1 MYTSERLFLGGDWR
15 TPAGGER
22 IEVVSP
28 ATEQRIGHVP
38 AAGKEDVAAAVSY
51 AREAFDHG
59 PWPLADVTERVA
71 IVRALADAID
81 SRTAEFADVLCAEQG
96 LPRHSLPAGQIA
108 KAVGAYRAYAEIAE
122 AEPWVDTRP
131 GTGGRTLSV
140 GRLPVGVVAAI
151 VPWNAPLFV
160 AAMKLAPALI
170 AGNTVILK
178 PPPETPLH
186 TTLFADAVREAGLP
200 PGVLNIL
207 PAGAEAGEQLVRH
220 PGVDKVSFT
229 GSTTV
234 GRQVGAICG
243 AELKRCTLELGGKSA
258 AIVLEDFELSP
269 AGARQLV
276 AGAMVNAGQV
286 CAAQTRIL
294 APRSRYRDLV
304 AAVAE
309 TAAALP
315 VGDPLDPATVIG
327 PLISARQRTRVE
339 GYIASGTRE
348 GASLVTGGT
357 RPDLERGFYVRPTVF
372 VDVTA
377 AMTIAREEIF
387 GPVVAILPYDTE
399 DEAVALANDSDY
411 GLAGAVWTGDVE
423 HGAAV
428 ARRVRTGSVSVNS
441 PGALDIRGPFGGF
454 KQSGFGREGGPEGLA
469 EYTGYQTILLPA
481 QASS

>member
-1 MYTSERLFLGGDWR
+1 VYTSERLFLGGEWR
-15 TPAGGER
+15 SPSGSEI

-28 ATEQRIGHVP
+28 ATEEVVGRMP
-38 AAGKEDVAAAVSY
+38 LAGKEDLAAAVAH

-59 PWPLADVTERVA
+59 PWPRTDVAERIA
-71 IVRALADAID
+71 IVRAFGEVID
-81 SRTAEFADVLCAEQG
+81 RRGAEFADVLCAEQG
-96 LPRHSLPAGQIA
+96 LPRHSLPAGQVA
-108 KAVGAYRAYAEIAE
+108 KAVGSYRAYAEIAE
-122 AEPWVDTRP
+122 SLPWTETRP

-140 GRLPVGVVAAI
+140 GRAPVGVVAAI

-186 TTLFADAVREAGLP
+186 TNLVAEAALEAGLP

-207 PAGAEAGEQLVRH
+207 PAGAETSEQLVRH

-243 AELKRCTLELGGKSA
+243 GELKRCTLELGGKSA
-258 AIVLEDFELSP
+258 AIVLDDFDPS
-269 AGARQLV
+269 AANIKALV

-294 APRSRYRDLV
+294 APRARYRDIV
-304 AAVAE
+304 DAMAE
-309 TAAALP
+309 VAAALT
-315 VGDPLDPATVIG
+315 VGDPLESTTDIG
-327 PLISARQRTRVE
+327 PVISNRQRDRVE
-339 GYIASGTRE
+339 GYIEAGVRE
-348 GASLVTGGT
+348 GASLVTGGG
-357 RPDLERGFYVRPTVF
+357 RPDFDRGFYVRPTVF
-372 VDVTA
+372 ADVDNR
-377 AMTIAREEIF
+377 MTIAREEIF
-387 GPVVAILPYDTE
+387 GPVAAILPYDGE
-399 DEAVALANDSDY
+399 DEAVALANDSDF
-411 GLAGAVWTGDVE
+411 GLAGAVWTSDVD
-423 HGAAV
+423 HGADV
-428 ARRVRTGSVSVNS
+428 ARRVRTGSVSINS

-469 EYTGYQTILLPA
+469 EYTEYQTVLLPA
-481 QASS
+481 R

>member
-1 MYTSERLFLGGDWR
+1 MRTIERFFLGGDWR
-15 TPAGGER
+15 TPAGTEV
-22 IEVVSP
+22 IEVISP
-28 ATEQRIGHVP
+28 ATEEVIGRAP
-38 AAGKEDVAAAVSY
+38 AAEKDDLAAAVRY
-51 AREAFDHG
+51 ARAAFDDG

-71 IVRALADAID
+71 IIRAVADAID

-96 LPRHSLPAGQIA
+96 LPRHALPAGQIA
-108 KAVGAYRAYAEIAE
+108 KAVGAFRAFAKIAE
-122 AEPWVDTRP
+122 TVPWVENRP

-140 GRLPVGVVAAI
+140 GRAPVGVVAAI

-186 TTLFADAVREAGLP
+186 TALLADVAREAGLP

-207 PAGAEAGEQLVRH
+207 PAGAEVGEQLVRH

-229 GSTTV
+229 GSTAV
-234 GRQVGAICG
+234 GRQIGAICG
-243 AELKRCTLELGGKSA
+243 AGLKRCTLELGGKSA
-258 AIVLEDFELSP
+258 AVVLEDFELSP
-269 AGARQLV
+269 AGARGLV

-304 AAVAE
+304 EAVAE
-309 TAAALP
+309 AAASLT
-315 VGDPLDPATVIG
+315 VGDPRDPGTDIG

-339 GYIASGTRE
+339 GYIGAATRE
-348 GASLVTGGT
+348 GASLVTGGG
-357 RPDLERGFYVRPTVF
+357 RPDFDRGFYVRPTVF
-372 VDVTA
+372 ADVHSR
-377 AMTIAREEIF
+377 MTIAREEIF
-387 GPVVAILPYDTE
+387 GPVAAILPYDGE
-399 DEAVALANDSDY
+399 DEAVALANDSDF

-423 HGAAV
+423 HGASV
-428 ARRVRTGSVSVNS
+428 ARRIRTGSVAVNS

-454 KQSGFGREGGPEGLA
+454 KQSGFGREGGPEGLT
-469 EYTGYQTILLPA
+469 EYTEYQTILLPA
-481 QASS
+481 QA